1 MSFDLPGQAGGVEVP
16 SSVLL
21 FRSAGSEVATVD
33 PNGRIHLR
41 RVQIGLDKGQ
51 TVQILSGLRTGER
64 IVDNPPDS
72 LAEGELVRVGAA
84 RG

>member
-1 MSFDLPGQAGGVEVP
+1 
-16 SSVLL
+16 VLL

-33 PNGRIHLR
+33 PNGRIRLR

-51 TVQILSGLRTGER
+51 TVQILSGLRAGER

-72 LAEGELVRVGAA
+72 LAEGELVRVGVA